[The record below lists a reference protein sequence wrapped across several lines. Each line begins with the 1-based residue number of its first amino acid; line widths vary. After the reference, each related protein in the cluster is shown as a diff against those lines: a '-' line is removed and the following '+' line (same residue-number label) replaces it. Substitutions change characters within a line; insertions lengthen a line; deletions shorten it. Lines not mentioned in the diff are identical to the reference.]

1 MRHYKFTVIYNNSKT
16 QNFEC
21 YEYSITRAIGELLV
35 QIRRDGIEPLDMLRA
50 VTITKEQVST
60 DSIANNR

>member
-1 MRHYKFTVIYNNSKT
+1 MKYYKFTVIYNNGKT

-35 QIRRDGIEPLDMLRA
+35 QIRKDGVEPLDMLRA
-50 VTITKEQVST
+50 VTITKEDVNNN
-60 DSIANNR
+60 SIVNNR